1 MDTNTILLLISII
14 GCFVGLGGWLS
25 SHEKKI
31 GEDSEWRGI
40 ISGKLDAMLGIGQ
53 RVDKLED
60 KIDEH
65 SRDIAVVAQSAK
77 SAHHRLDEHMRK
89 E

>member
-1 MDTNTILLLISII
+1 MDTNTILLLIAII

-25 SHEKKI
+25 SREKKI
-31 GEDSEWRGI
+31 GEDSEWRGV

-60 KIDEH
+60 RVDEQGK
-65 SRDIAVVAQSAK
+65 DIAIVAQSAK